1 MGGKIRL
8 DIDKSN
14 KRNYNIG
21 GQKTDAT
28 LYKGEE
34 KSMKKKLLALFLV
47 LALVFCMI
55 PAAFAADDEITL
67 DVIICQ
73 YGPNTND
80 WFLGTGMNG
89 TNFVEKFES
98 ENPGI
103 KLNLDVVSWNDVYTE
118 VDTRIANNNAPD
130 ILNIDVFANYANEG
144 LLMPV
149 KDYCPDDLFGDFFPS
164 FIEQSVIDGVVWAVP
179 DLASARALFYNVDIF
194 EEIGAEV
201 PTTWAE
207 LEDVSQTIID
217 FYNGEIYPWGID
229 MTTDEG
235 QAAFAYYTW
244 GNGGGFVDADGNWA
258 VNSAENVEA
267 IEYAI
272 GLVNAGYTNPN
283 PATQTRYDLQDM
295 FAAGKLAMVIAPNQL
310 PTYVADKGGEIN
322 MATAGLPAN
331 EGKSSSSVGVMD
343 RVMAFKDDSA
353 PDQAA
358 RNEAIGK
365 FLKFFYDPENY
376 VGWVSMEGFLPAV
389 NSAVEALVAS
399 DPTFAAWLDV
409 LGSCQFYP
417 AAKAEW
423 DQVKQGVIAAEQ
435 AALTG
440 ADVQAELDALQAALT
455 K

>member
-1 MGGKIRL
+1 
-8 DIDKSN
+8 
-14 KRNYNIG
+14 
-21 GQKTDAT
+21 
-28 LYKGEE
+28 
-34 KSMKKKLLALFLV
+34 MKKKIFALFLIV
-47 LALVFCMI
+47 ALMVCMV

-80 WFLGTGMNG
+80 WFLGKGMDG
-89 TNFVEKFES
+89 SNFVEKFEAA
-98 ENPGI
+98 NPGI

-149 KDYCPDDLFGDFFPS
+149 KDYCPDDLFEDFFPS
-164 FIEQSVIDGVVWAVP
+164 FIEQSVIDDTVWAVP
-179 DLASARALFYNVDIF
+179 DLASARALFYNVDILK
-194 EEIGAEV
+194 EVGVEV

-207 LEDVSQTIID
+207 LQDVSQAIID
-217 FYNGEIYPWGID
+217 FYDGEIYPWGID

-244 GNGGGFVDADGNWA
+244 GNGGGFVDEKGEWA
-258 VNSAENVEA
+258 VNSPENVEA

-272 GLVNAGYTNPN
+272 SLIEDGYTNPN

-295 FAAGKLAMVIAPNQL
+295 FAAGKLAMLIAPNQL

-331 EGKSSSSVGVMD
+331 EGKTSSSVGVMD
-343 RVMAFKDDSA
+343 RVMAFKDEAA
-353 PDQAA
+353 PDQEA

-365 FLKFFYDPENY
+365 FLKFFYDP
-376 VGWVSMEGFLPAV
+376 
-389 NSAVEALVAS
+389 LVKA
-399 DPTFAAWLDV
+399 DPSFEAWLDV
-409 LGSCQFYP
+409 LGGCQFYP

-435 AALTG
+435 NALTG
-440 ADVQAELDALQAALT
+440 ADVQAELDALQAELT